1 MTAIRPQGLEGFLRK
16 PDPAVGILLIYGDE
30 PAAIRDLAARAVK
43 QVAGSLDDP
52 FTVVRLDDGAL
63 AADPARLADEM
74 QSISMFGGRRAIW
87 VREAGEAFLR
97 AAEPVL
103 DGRASG
109 NLIVAEAGAL
119 AKSSALR
126 NALEQSPRALI
137 LPVYEADDADIS
149 SMIEQTLAK
158 AGLAIDPDAKFL
170 LMERVGTG
178 RALMQRELEKL
189 ALYAMGQDR
198 IGLADVEASC
208 SGGAEF
214 ETGDLA
220 DAMFAGE
227 IEDSDRMFGVLVQ
240 SGIDAGRLLG
250 AAHLHA
256 LKLQDL
262 RLAIDAGSRMEQ
274 VLRGARPPIF
284 FKRMPAFQLQ
294 LGLWPLA
301 NLMQASTTLAAAVT
315 QARLNASLAEAIAN
329 RAVLAVARNARAL
342 AADRR

>member
-137 LPVYEADDADIS
+137 LPVYEASIDARYLP
-149 SMIEQTLAK
+149 TR
-158 AGLAIDPDAKFL
+158 GF
-170 LMERVGTG
+170 
-178 RALMQRELEKL
+178 
-189 ALYAMGQDR
+189 
-198 IGLADVEASC
+198 IGLMNAIGLEPAGDAFRYHAADVDLVPPDRLGG
-208 SGGAEF
+208 SGEVPQYG
-214 ETGDLA
+214 G
-220 DAMFAGE
+220 
-227 IEDSDRMFGVLVQ
+227 
-240 SGIDAGRLLG
+240 SG
-250 AAHLHA
+250 
-256 LKLQDL
+256 
-262 RLAIDAGSRMEQ
+262 
-274 VLRGARPPIF
+274 
-284 FKRMPAFQLQ
+284 
-294 LGLWPLA
+294 
-301 NLMQASTTLAAAVT
+301 T
-315 QARLNASLAEAIAN
+315 QGQGPWSGW
-329 RAVLAVARNARAL
+329 
-342 AADRR
+342 